1 MKMPPLQTRRFSLTN
16 TFFYKKKKKPIITV
30 RKEMRIMQKFVYE
43 YATKVYFGE
52 GAAREHLAEAVSG
65 YGKNVMLA
73 YGGGS
78 VKKNGIY
85 DELKTILE
93 NAGKTVTDFSG
104 IMSNPTYA
112 KVQEGAKLAK
122 EQKIDFILAVG
133 GGSVIDCCKIV
144 AAQAKTDK
152 DLWEMEMT
160 EHQFPTEVLPM
171 GAVVTASGTGA
182 EMNGGAVITNEEKI
196 IKAGMAAAA
205 PRFAILDPEY
215 TMSLPHMQ
223 VISGAFDTLSHA
235 METYF
240 GNSDQDNVSD
250 DVALAIMRNTVVNMR
265 RLLKNINDIQAR
277 SNLMWDSAMAENGIL
292 KVGRVTDF
300 QAHQL
305 EHQLGAYTD
314 CNHGQGLAVIH
325 PAYYRHIVK
334 DAKEK
339 FERFGKEVF
348 GVESAG
354 ESVEALA
361 AFIKECG
368 LPTKMGELRSK
379 TEITP
384 ELLKNVAD
392 TCNVIK
398 CNPREL
404 GRDEIYEIL
413 MECM

>member
-1 MKMPPLQTRRFSLTN
+1 
-16 TFFYKKKKKPIITV
+16 
-30 RKEMRIMQKFVYE
+30 MQKFVYE

-52 GAAREHLAEAVSG
+52 GAATEHLAAAVAE
-65 YGKNVMLA
+65 YGTNVMLA

-85 DELKTILE
+85 DEVKRILE
-93 NAGKTVTDFSG
+93 GAGKKVFEFNG

-112 KVQEGAKLAK
+112 KVQEGARLAK
-122 EQKIDFILAVG
+122 EKNIHFILAVG

-144 AAQAKTDK
+144 AAQAETDR

-160 EHQFPTEVLPM
+160 DHEFPTSVLPM

-196 IKAGMAAAA
+196 IKAGMVAAA
-205 PRFAILDPEY
+205 PRFVILDPAY
-215 TMSLPHMQ
+215 TASVPKRQ

-250 DVALAIMRNTVVNMR
+250 DVALSIMRNTVVNMR
-265 RLLKNINDIQAR
+265 RLLINIDDMQAR
-277 SNLMWDSAMAENGIL
+277 GNLMWDSAMAENGVL

-334 DAKEK
+334 DAEEK
-339 FERFGKEVF
+339 FARFATEVF
-348 GVESAG
+348 GADTAEAG
-354 ESVEALA
+354 VEALA
-361 AFIKECG
+361 DFIKTCG
-368 LPTKMGELRSK
+368 LPTKMSELKSK
-379 TEITP
+379 VAITP
-384 ELLKNVAD
+384 EILRKVAD

-398 CNPREL
+398 CGPREL
-404 GRDEIYEIL
+404 SRDEIYDIL